1 MSSHNMNSPITSS
14 LMDSPASNNM
24 HVQHFQGLSQDSP
37 LGQFDPNNNNRWNDP
52 NIINNSNNNHNKGGP
67 DMFHIASPPLTPSGV
82 MARSPSSYNTFGMNN
97 TVKRPPLWP
106 MDRPI
111 VLPFPRQTPTPSQS
125 SKAAN
130 LQHIPCKFF
139 KSGAC
144 TAGKNCLF
152 SHSRDPPSEN
162 FVCKYFLKGNC
173 KFGAKCSLS
182 HSFLALDR
190 KTSAL
195 LPAGGSLGRTRLERR
210 ASSGAIL
217 NNNLWQQQQTEP
229 LSPPYG
235 SSLPQQQ
242 ALQLNNNNVEFTMG
256 RSPSQQGFMKPTLT
270 RTTSENL
277 RSALYM
283 SQQDGATGVSR
294 SPFSPDDDFVAPD
307 SIGERN
313 MTVNSNGNT
322 FTPLS
327 SLESRM
333 RQHLAAPLPI
343 RQRSLPDIFRLA
355 PLSHEGSAL
364 PTSPFYQPGNKG
376 LFLSV
381 SCESDTNPSSPSPLR
396 LHSIPELHGLY
407 NSNSNTTTPNNGQA
421 ANLSAS
427 SMQRRASAVEFHD
440 LHEDDFSDLDED
452 AGEQGIL
459 PSSLNDLLTTRERQ
473 RRQSR
478 QDDIEPRLSSSNN
491 MFPSPASGS
500 LRDEKDDDEV
510 RFAFSSHP
518 LSTSGSNQGTQQFHQ
533 TVYGDLHHHQQQLHH
548 QHPQGGLEMMHSPHA
563 MLIPSSSSSLSGRQM
578 PTHPFDDLSSYE
590 EYDHPHQHHHY
601 QYQGHVAVANNVGA
615 VSAEGQGTGGLH
627 YKERSGTPDPFC
639 PFPQEAEEVQFE
651 MDDEDS
657 ILNSTAA
664 VDALTAE
671 HGYQHQQQ
679 GARAGLLRSNSI
691 TMADKLS
698 EARQQQQQQG
708 TMTPVSLQSREEDNG
723 EGMIGTIDFSS
734 LSISGGLMITSST
747 GGLDDDGVGSL
758 SYAGITRSQK

>member
-1 MSSHNMNSPITSS
+1 
-14 LMDSPASNNM
+14 
-24 HVQHFQGLSQDSP
+24 
-37 LGQFDPNNNNRWNDP
+37 
-52 NIINNSNNNHNKGGP
+52 
-67 DMFHIASPPLTPSGV
+67 
-82 MARSPSSYNTFGMNN
+82 MARSPSSYNTFGMSNS
-97 TVKRPPLWP
+97 VKRPPLWP

-190 KTSAL
+190 KTSGL
-195 LPAGGSLGRTRLERR
+195 LPAGGSLSRMRLERR

-217 NNNLWQQQQTEP
+217 NNNLWQQQHNQQQGQIEP

-242 ALQLNNNNVEFTMG
+242 QQTLQLNNNNVEFTMG
-256 RSPSQQGFMKPTLT
+256 RSPSQGFIKPTLT

-277 RSALYM
+277 RGALYI
-283 SQQDGATGVSR
+283 SHQDSTAGNLR
-294 SPFSPDDDFVAPD
+294 SPFSPDDDFIAPD
-307 SIGERN
+307 SNGN
-313 MTVNSNGNT
+313 MSMGMNSNGNA
-322 FTPLS
+322 FTPLG

-343 RQRSLPDIFRLA
+343 RQRSLPDIFRQA

-381 SCESDTNPSSPSPLR
+381 SCESDTNPPSSSPLR

-407 NSNSNTTTPNNGQA
+407 NSNGNATTANNVGQA
-421 ANLSAS
+421 GSLTASA
-427 SMQRRASAVEFHD
+427 MQRRASAIEFYD
-440 LHEDDFSDLDED
+440 LHEDEFSDLDED

-478 QDDIEPRLSSSNN
+478 QDDIEPRLSSLSSNS

-500 LRDEKDDDEV
+500 LRDEKDDDEI
-510 RFAFSSHP
+510 RFAFGSHS

-533 TVYGDLHHHQQQLHH
+533 AVYSDHTQQQQQQQQQQQLHL
-548 QHPQGGLEMMHSPHA
+548 QGGFEMVNSPHV
-563 MLIPSSSSSLSGRQM
+563 MLIPSSSSSSLSGHQI
-578 PTHPFDDLSSYE
+578 PTHPFDDLSCYE
-590 EYDHPHQHHHY
+590 EYNHPHQQHQHVHHY
-601 QYQGHVAVANNVGA
+601 QYQGHVAAANNV
-615 VSAEGQGTGGLH
+615 SAITAQGQASRGLH
-627 YKERSGTPDPFC
+627 YKELSGTPDPFC

-651 MDDEDS
+651 MDDDDS
-657 ILNSTAA
+657 IQDSVVVAG
-664 VDALTAE
+664 VDALTGE
-671 HGYQHQQQ
+671 HDFHQH
-679 GARAGLLRSNSI
+679 
-691 TMADKLS
+691 
-698 EARQQQQQQG
+698 QQQQQG
-708 TMTPVSLQSREEDNG
+708 TRAGLLRNNSIIVADKLGEGQQQQGTITPVSLQSRED
-723 EGMIGTIDFSS
+723 EGGDGVMDSIDFSS
-734 LSISGGLMITSST
+734 LSISGGGGLMISS
-747 GGLDDDGVGSL
+747 GSGLDEDGVGSL
-758 SYAGITRSQK
+758 SYAGIARSQK